1 MLVAF
6 PLGFMLIP
14 GRRLYSWGGMT
25 VVHYEAGT
33 TTMWI
38 FGKQWNPCP
47 SIGDGMSASQH
58 TQARLAK

>member
-14 GRRLYSWGGMT
+14 GRWLYSWGGMT
-25 VVHYEAGT
+25 VVHYEART

-38 FGKQWNPCP
+38 FGKQWIP
-47 SIGDGMSASQH
+47 SLPKYRRWNVSLPAYPS
-58 TQARLAK
+58 